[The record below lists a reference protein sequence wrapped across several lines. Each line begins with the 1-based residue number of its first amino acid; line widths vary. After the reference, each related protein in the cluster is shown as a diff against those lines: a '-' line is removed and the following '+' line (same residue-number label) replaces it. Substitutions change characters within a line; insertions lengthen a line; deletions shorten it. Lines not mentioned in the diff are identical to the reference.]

1 MLHMHSKHTQAE
13 SLAES
18 PSIAP
23 SCLILNSLDVYA
35 CLRLYLNYYA
45 RHVCIAYNGLKIA
58 SMQGILTLQWLE
70 SAREQQGE
78 TGEL

>member
-23 SCLILNSLDVYA
+23 LCLILNSLNVYA
-35 CLRLYLNYYA
+35 SLSLYLNYYA
-45 RHVCIAYNGLKIA
+45 RHVCIAYNGLNIA
-58 SMQGILTLQWLE
+58 SMQGKLTLQRLG
-70 SAREQQGE
+70 SAREQPGE
-78 TGEL
+78 AGEL

>member
-1 MLHMHSKHTQAE
+1 MLHMHNKHTQAE

-23 SCLILNSLDVYA
+23 SCLILNSLNVYG
-35 CLRLYLNYYA
+35 CLSLYLKHYA

-58 SMQGILTLQWLE
+58 SMQGKLTLQWLG

-78 TGEL
+78 AGEL